1 VLDDAARRSQ
11 KVPDQLGMPMS
22 DGLTPE
28 RRALAGEFLI
38 EAGTSRSTRRTTVY
52 DDALGRA
59 WKRRKISDAEY
70 WALLQYAYHWASGG
84 LGGALQSTDLN
95 RVFAHDPARLSG
107 LAKTE
112 SQQDHRDAY
121 RAARLELGRRPA
133 LVADQVALYGI
144 SLVEV
149 GVMLGYRSAAH
160 GRIAAAE
167 ILSDAGYRLGRFW
180 KQSR

>member
-1 VLDDAARRSQ
+1 
-11 KVPDQLGMPMS
+11 MS
-22 DGLTPE
+22 DELMTPE
-28 RRALAGEFLI
+28 RRTRAGEFLI
-38 EAGTSRSTRRTTVY
+38 ETGISRSSRRTTVY

-70 WALLQYAYHWASGG
+70 WALLHYAYHWAAGG

-95 RVFAHDPARLSG
+95 RVFAHDPSRLSG

-112 SQQDHRDAY
+112 CQQDHRDSY
-121 RAARLELGRRPA
+121 RAARLMLGRRPA
-133 LVADQVALYGI
+133 LVADQVALFGT
-144 SLVEV
+144 SLVEA
-149 GVMLGYRSAAH
+149 GVMLGYRSLAH

-180 KQSR
+180 KEGR